1 MASPSLPL
9 DPLFEVLVAS
19 LKRNIDA
26 PEAVEGRGVL
36 TYAVRVLPCVCTT
49 TRDMARADPSVA
61 YLIAYETS
69 LWSIGP
75 SGRYCDGLPE
85 AVDPMA
91 LCEWYGAQPRSDIL
105 KMEDTRKA
113 RHVTAQELDTCT
125 NVADLAEDWTHENG
139 INPSIP
145 RNLPT
150 KVRLFAHVLGI
161 RHARLHCNSQYAR
174 FFRPCQRKGCQRP
187 AMIPVPEQ
195 SSMAYASVARS
206 SGDATA
212 INERRYWQTCHSGST
227 TGVDERLPRNM
238 AFCSMPCFC
247 AARDEY
253 NEHFDLMARLPAAN
267 LCGPP
272 PARRGQKEVTPSR
285 LYRAA
290 LGRNASI
297 VRAARFRVDVS
308 ASRHYPITLDDARA
322 MHKAF
327 IDALNVDLG
336 VLYAAAVIGELPER
350 LHPNTAMPKSVDWR
364 TQPWLF
370 TTAIQ
375 TVRAIYKDSKVH
387 DGIAKGGEPWL
398 GRVKAMSLKV
408 FC

>member
-9 DPLFEVLVAS
+9 DPLFDVLVAS

-36 TYAVRVLPCVCTT
+36 TYAVRVLPCVCVA

-85 AVDPMA
+85 DFDPMA
-91 LCEWYGAQPRSDIL
+91 LEWWYAGQPLNDIM

-113 RHVTAQELDTCT
+113 RHVMAQEIDTCT
-125 NVADLAEDWTHENG
+125 DVEALAEETTHALDMC
-139 INPSIP
+139 SAIP
-145 RNLPT
+145 LNLPT
-150 KVRLFAHVLGI
+150 RVRLFAHCLAINHFRVYS
-161 RHARLHCNSQYAR
+161 NSQYAR

-238 AFCSMPCFC
+238 AFCSTPCFC

-308 ASRHYPITLDDARA
+308 ASWHYPITLEDARA

-336 VLYAAAVIGELPER
+336 VLYAAAVINELPER
-350 LHPNTAMPKSVDWR
+350 LQPNTAMPKSVDWR
-364 TQPWLF
+364 AQPWLF
-370 TTAIQ
+370 STPIQ
-375 TVRAIYKDSKVH
+375 TVRAIYKASKVH

-398 GRVKAMSLKV
+398 GRVKAMALKV